1 MAQQVM
7 NTASTHEDV
16 GSIPG
21 LTVWVKNPTLQST
34 AVLVSDVAQIW
45 HWCGCG
51 VGLQLQH

>member
-51 VGLQLQH
+51 VGLQLQL